1 MDFITIFQA
10 ILRWGIPA
18 FIGGIVFFLLS
29 IMIYLIYKKVF
40 HGKKERGTFF
50 RFLDKDELIE
60 ESTVDEKSMNR
71 KYNFNLRFKHVDY

>member
-40 HGKKERGTFF
+40 HGKKTFT
-50 RFLDKDELIE
+50 K
-60 ESTVDEKSMNR
+60 V
-71 KYNFNLRFKHVDY
+71 